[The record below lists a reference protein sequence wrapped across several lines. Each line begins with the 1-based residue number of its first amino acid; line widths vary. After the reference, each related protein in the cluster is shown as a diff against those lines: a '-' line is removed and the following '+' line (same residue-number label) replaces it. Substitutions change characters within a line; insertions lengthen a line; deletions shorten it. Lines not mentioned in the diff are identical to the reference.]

1 MTTRWLVTTTILGG
15 LLLGITPAHA
25 TFMLSLESGGMTE
38 AVQDGVGNPLDGVV
52 TFNGS
57 LATWAVNVTTGVSKP
72 LVGTEETAKMDLNS
86 IDVSGSAGTLQISL
100 VDTDYNALSTSGFD
114 YGLFNVGGTTDG
126 SVAFEVYIDDA
137 NDLNP
142 FDGIEVYS
150 GSFGTGAFSDS
161 VAPYTAR
168 LGSITDAFSMGIRA
182 TITHTNGGQVTSF
195 DGDVKAVPE
204 PTTLALVGIGL
215 AGIGFARGRRLKT

>member
-38 AVQDGVGNPLDGVV
+38 AVEDSDGDGLLS
-52 TFNGS
+52 FNGS
-57 LATWAVNVTTGVSKP
+57 LATSTWFVNVTTGISKP
-72 LVGTEETAKMDLNS
+72 ILGTEKVAKLDLNS